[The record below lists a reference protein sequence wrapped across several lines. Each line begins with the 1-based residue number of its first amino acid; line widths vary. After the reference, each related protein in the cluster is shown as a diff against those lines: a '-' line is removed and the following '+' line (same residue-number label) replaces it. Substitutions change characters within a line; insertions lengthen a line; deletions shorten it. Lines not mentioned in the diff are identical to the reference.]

1 MLTLPLQNS
10 ATAINAPAQPM
21 RHSHSLST
29 ICAVFSMAGIIVADN
44 LTDTTFLMMILGM
57 AALSSLLPVR
67 NINIAFGIAI
77 LALFSGGFASKIEQI
92 RFDNQLLPQQ
102 IDGIFTATILRSE
115 DQIGNRKRLF
125 LVNLMSDDA
134 NHLSAISDPDDIIRA
149 VVDFSRPVTV
159 RIGDQISGN
168 LRLYPLS
175 GPLFP
180 GWPNYQRSAWRDG
193 IIATAYG
200 RNLTII
206 ATDNPSSRTFIDRIR
221 HHSEQQID
229 SLLMKDEAVIA
240 KALLFGKRDRSHEAL
255 FDDFRGAGLSHL
267 LAISGLH
274 MALFCFG
281 IYLIIRVICVLTI
294 MTRYPMAHHKWAA
307 IGALLSGLFY
317 LGLADAP
324 VSAIRAYMMAV
335 IVLIG
340 IVIDRRTVSL
350 RNLNIICCLIIF
362 VYPTALYL
370 PSFQLSFA
378 ATYGIIMFYEAVFRH
393 LKPYLPKLV
402 SAVILLAGT
411 SMMAITATFPI
422 IAYHFG
428 HFTIWGVVSNLV
440 AIPLT
445 ASLILPLA
453 VLFLISLPFGGGW
466 LIAPFFNFALS
477 LLISFASFMAS
488 LPYAQLYVPAP
499 EILILLA
506 FIPLAAL
513 LYHLRGL
520 LLKSIPLTLIAGCCF
535 YWYLS
540 PQPIGAILPT
550 SRNLHIAIF
559 DDTILIH
566 SRSLSRF
573 WQSSLHKLLGPPQQ
587 MTSVNCRKS
596 CAFDIAGD
604 RLVLANKDTELRTA
618 CRTPNHTIITQLA
631 VPDNCQSHV
640 MKLPNP
646 RQNYAIYHNDLKDD
660 ITLTDKP
667 AFYLKQR
674 IFTKAPKAWHP
685 ISHNDG

>member
-1 MLTLPLQNS
+1 MPILPLQNS
-10 ATAINAPAQPM
+10 ATAINAPSQPI

-29 ICAVFSMAGIIVADN
+29 ICAVFAMAGIIVADN

-57 AALSSLLPVR
+57 AALSSLLPIR
-67 NINIAFGIAI
+67 HIHIALSIAI

-102 IDGIFTATILRSE
+102 IDGSFTATIVHSE

-125 LVNLMSDDA
+125 LINLMSDDD
-134 NHLSAISDPDDIIRA
+134 NHLSIISDPDDIIRA
-149 VVDFSRPVTV
+149 VVDFSKPVTI
-159 RIGDQISGN
+159 RKGDQISGN

-206 ATDNPSSRTFIDRIR
+206 ANDNPSSRSFIDRIR

-240 KALLFGKRDRSHEAL
+240 KALLLGKSDRSHEAL
-255 FDDFRGAGLSHL
+255 FDDFRNAGLSHL

-281 IYLIIRVICVLTI
+281 IYLIIRVVCVLTI

-307 IGALLSGLFY
+307 IGALLTGLFY

-324 VSAIRAYMMAV
+324 ISAIRAYMMAV
-335 IVLIG
+335 ILLIG

-350 RNLNIICCLIIF
+350 RNLNIICFLIICIF
-362 VYPTALYL
+362 PTALYL

-393 LKPYLPKLV
+393 LKPYLPKLL

-411 SMMAITATFPI
+411 SMVAITATFPI

-428 HFTIWGVVSNLV
+428 HFTIWGIISNLV

-477 LLISFASFMAS
+477 LLINFATFMAS
-488 LPYAQLYVPAP
+488 LPYAELYVPAP
-499 EILILLA
+499 NILILLT

-520 LLKSIPLTLIAGCCF
+520 LFKSIPLTLIAGCCL

-559 DDTILIH
+559 DENILTH

-604 RLVLANKDTELRTA
+604 RLVLVNTDTELQTA
-618 CRTPNHTIITQLA
+618 CHTPNHTIITRLT
-631 VPDNCQSHV
+631 VPDNCVSLV
-640 MKLPNP
+640 IKPP
-646 RQNYAIYHNDLKDD
+646 DPTQNYAIYNNGLEAGVTE
-660 ITLTDKP
+660 IDKP

-674 IFTKAPKAWHP
+674 VFTKAPKAWHP

>member
-240 KALLFGKRDRSHEAL
+240 KALLLGKRDRSHEAL

-350 RNLNIICCLIIF
+350 RNLHIICCLIIF